1 MTNQQNAASIEEIT
15 IATTDERPLV
25 NDSDNNNNNK
35 RKEDRR
41 SEKLLNPNLIPESVR
56 RNLLGLHQKS
66 MLNLCNKSML
76 GLNEDTTSSVYLSHP
91 VKNNL
96 LKKYSRN
103 QASLYDLKK
112 MSTLKA

>member
-25 NDSDNNNNNK
+25 NDNDNNK
-35 RKEDRR
+35 RNEDRR